1 MLLGLKRD
9 RKRGDSSGTYIRM
22 SDDRARRKQQL
33 TVGMTRDILQV
44 GPLVVAVGGREG
56 YIEGDLK
63 FSSGGCK
70 AKQ

>member
-1 MLLGLKRD
+1 
-9 RKRGDSSGTYIRM
+9 M

-33 TVGMTRDILQV
+33 TVGMARDILKV